1 MKIAIFGGSFDP
13 LHVGHVEIVNEAL
26 NYLNVDKLFIVP
38 TYLNPLKKSSF
49 ASAHLRLNWIKKVFS
64 SQNKITILDYEV
76 KQNKPTASI
85 KTVKFIKDNYSNIEK
100 IYFII
105 GADNLSSL
113 KNWHNYKELSN
124 LVEFVVASRDEIK
137 IPENLIK
144 LPINAKISSSKLRS
158 NMNKSFIPQIIEDE
172 ITKYYDKK

>member
-100 IYFII
+100 IYFI
-105 GADNLSSL
+105 NLIVHSKMLISSL
-113 KNWHNYKELSN
+113 ELQLSEV
-124 LVEFVVASRDEIK
+124 LSQFS
-137 IPENLIK
+137 L
-144 LPINAKISSSKLRS
+144 LTL
-158 NMNKSFIPQIIEDE
+158 
-172 ITKYYDKK
+172 